1 MKKNVVRKGLVI
13 GIILLFFGIC
23 IYPTTVS
30 ISRNFNIINIE
41 VSSNKLNSQNNPP
54 IINRTFPT
62 DSATNIPISG
72 IPINAEIYDSDDDDL
87 WVEIWSNYTGE
98 WIEYA
103 SYDVFMQ
110 SERSILYNASSLI
123 LVDFDGDG
131 EWKILDAVW
140 ILGREGWGQ
149 SGDWGFMYN
158 ISVTNDWGMTKYGR
172 TYYWSVNVTD
182 NSTWTNET
190 YHFSTKTVVVDVAY
204 VDDDFNESTP
214 GWGYDHFDKIQD
226 GIDSVNESG
235 TVYVYNGTYY
245 ENLVVNKSIT
255 LIGEDK
261 NTTIIDGTGTGDV
274 LHLSAN
280 NISIKW
286 FTIKNGGNWT
296 RDAGIDI
303 RSNSVL
309 IKSNILID
317 NRVGIYLDNAEY
329 NVIMDNIIVN
339 SSEYGYYSGH
349 GIWLSHSSNNN
360 TVTNNTISNG
370 DYHGIAIAYSRDNNI
385 SQNTIMNNEEGI
397 NLYEAAN
404 NILYLN
410 DITNHSRCA
419 IRIIYS
425 GNDSI
430 IGNNIVDNGD
440 YGIEILGSN
449 RTTIYGN
456 IILNNNYQGI
466 NIEYSFDIY
475 VIKNTIIDCYRGIHV
490 DDSSN
495 LTINK
500 NYIKNCTSNGISIYG
515 SMWNGIGHVIS
526 ENTMTYNG
534 DEGLMLACDTP
545 HNIISGNTFISNHPG
560 ITIGRDTYDN
570 IIFEN
575 NLIDNYDYGILILPT
590 AKTNYIYHN
599 NFINNSKHA
608 YGGTHNIWDDDY
620 PSGGNYWDNYTGTD
634 TNGDGIGDT
643 PYYVPVDNEDHYPFM
658 EPSGWD
664 KNYPPYMINLSG
676 PEYGKPGIEY
686 HYLAKFYDINSDS
699 FYCMFDWGDESYSAW
714 LGPYHSGEAIHA
726 HHAWING
733 VYSIKV
739 KAKDILGAEGEWSD
753 PLELHIED
761 DDPQVKITKP
771 VKALYIM
778 NRKILPRFFRR
789 TLILGTIDITVD
801 AIDDSGIEKVEFYI
815 DNKLKSIDNSSPY
828 SYTWTRDRLRFIHL
842 HVIKVITYD
851 NAGNM
856 ASDKILVRK
865 FF

>member
-1 MKKNVVRKGLVI
+1 LDAI
-13 GIILLFFGIC
+13 
-23 IYPTTVS
+23 
-30 ISRNFNIINIE
+30 
-41 VSSNKLNSQNNPP
+41 
-54 IINRTFPT
+54 
-62 DSATNIPISG
+62 
-72 IPINAEIYDSDDDDL
+72 
-87 WVEIWSNYTGE
+87 
-98 WIEYA
+98 
-103 SYDVFMQ
+103 
-110 SERSILYNASSLI
+110 LI
-123 LVDFDGDG
+123 LD
-131 EWKILDAVW
+131 
-140 ILGREGWGQ
+140 REGWGQ
-149 SGDWGFMYN
+149 SGNWGFMHN
-158 ISVTNDWGMTKYGR
+158 ISVTDDWGMTKYSR

-235 TVYVYNGTYY
+235 TVFVFNGTYY
-245 ENLVVNKSIT
+245 ENVVVNKSIT

-261 NTTIIDGTGTGDV
+261 NTTIIDGNGTGDV
-274 LHLSAN
+274 IHVSVDYV
-280 NISIKW
+280 NITR
-286 FTIKNGGNWT
+286 FTIKNSGDNVIPIW
-296 RDAGIDI
+296 DAGIDV
-303 RSNSVL
+303 RSNFNL
-309 IKSNILID
+309 IENNIFVD
-317 NRVGIYLDNAEY
+317 DRYGIYLGSACN
-329 NVIMDNIIVN
+329 NIITVNIIIN
-339 SSEYGYYSGH
+339 SSYYGQAEGA
-349 GIWLSHSSNNN
+349 GIRAYFSSDNNN
-360 TVTNNTISNG
+360 ITENTIING
-370 DYHGIAIAYSRDNNI
+370 DGGGIDIYDSDGNNI
-385 SQNTIMNNEEGI
+385 FQNTIMNNEYGI
-397 NLYEAAN
+397 HLYEASSTIINLN
-404 NILYLN
+404 N
-410 DITNHSRCA
+410 ITNHTHDA
-419 IRIIYS
+419 IRVLYS

-440 YGIEILGSN
+440 DGIEVWGSN

-456 IILNNNYQGI
+456 NITNNYFYGISVRSYSYDI
-466 NIEYSFDIY
+466 NI
-475 VIKNTIIDCYRGIHV
+475 VNNTIIDYYGGIHV

-495 LTINK
+495 LTISK
-500 NYIKNCTSNGISIYG
+500 NYIMNGTSNGISIYG

-526 ENTMTYNG
+526 ENTIAYNG
-534 DEGLMLACDTP
+534 DEGLMVAGNTP
-545 HNIISGNTFISNHPG
+545 NNIISGNTFISNHRG
-560 ITIGRDTYDN
+560 ITVGRDTYDN
-570 IIFEN
+570 IIIEN
-575 NLIDNYDYGILILPT
+575 DLLDNYDYGILILPT

-608 YGGTHNIWDDDY
+608 YGGTYNIWDDGY

-643 PYYVPVDNEDHYPFM
+643 PYYVPVDNEDRYPFM

-664 KNYPPYMINLSG
+664 ENYPPYMINLSG

-686 HYLAKFYDINSDS
+686 HYLAKFYDINGDS

-726 HHAWING
+726 HQVWING
-733 VYSIKV
+733 VYSIRV

-761 DDPQVKITKP
+761 DAPQVKITKP

-828 SYTWTRDRLRFIHL
+828 SYTWIRDRLRFIHL